1 MTANTIA
8 IETMGEG
15 RQRNEIIDLVLI
27 LSIILLQSQFQVLES
42 PVFFFLGKDL
52 ESLLIVG
59 I

>member
-1 MTANTIA
+1 
-8 IETMGEG
+8 MGEG